1 MRNTGEEG
9 FTLIELLLT
18 LLLSSL
24 VVIGFMTVFWTSTR
38 AYELGTST
46 SDIQYMARRALGDM
60 EKDIKEAHSVTICA
74 DASSLLIN
82 KTEEDITEY
91 YLNNGNLYRKHG
103 GASIPIAECIKEV
116 KLRQTDKGLVEVT
129 IEAQSKEK
137 KYILS
142 TSAFPRMTIP

>member
-18 LLLSSL
+18 LLISSL

-60 EKDIKEAHSVTICA
+60 EKDIKEAYSVTICA

-129 IEAQSKEK
+129 IEAQSKKK
-137 KYILS
+137 KYILF
-142 TSAFPRMTIP
+142 TSAFPRMAIP